1 MGLVLAAASPLRDR
15 SNEVETFKTPGKHR
29 SRGGEERRRLSRDL
43 EELEDGR
50 RPAFESEMMSFDEM
64 RKQLSMWQTHLCELA
79 AEQKEAE
86 KLRQDTSSLRSK
98 LSSSEAEAS
107 DRARRL
113 VETRVQ
119 VQDKV
124 RELADTHEQLNKKFI
139 ELAKEREVSDML
151 RRENGQMSVSVK
163 EAERQFVAAQAEV
176 ASLKAEMTADKVQ
189 LTRVQARNTELE
201 ADSDQLRVRSH
212 ELEEELAQVSQAS
225 TEAARR
231 LQVQEGK
238 IEDLRSQCEMH
249 QAEVHQA
256 REECESLARE
266 AEVGLRAQKQ
276 MTALEQELETKRELA
291 LSMETELEKERR
303 KRQLY
308 EAVQV
313 EKLALETEVADLRG
327 ALEREQNLSQTQ
339 KDELLNLRGQASMQQ
354 LQLKETAA
362 AAAEAEQSC
371 SELKTQHE
379 AEVGSLR
386 AQLHEVKASAEQ
398 QRYEA
403 VQELQ
408 NQSIEVQRL
417 LSVESTLQAAL
428 DGHCQQL
435 AVRAQEQKDTQ
446 EQLLKLQQAHSQSL
460 ARQEEMEGERQ
471 TEAESHEA
479 QEASLAALKLEIA
492 EASSTLE
499 AAQQETLLWK
509 QRAEILLGRR
519 KAAMAVASRW
529 HGADAAWDWLMEQG
543 QGPQELQDLP
553 EGTELRLQNRELCLS
568 LRQFKQDCESL
579 EAENLSLKEA
589 LACME
594 DDLHRVS
601 DQHAQ
606 LVGHVNHRQKI
617 RYTMKLKEEINRLHG
632 DLKKARQRI
641 VQLEVNKESDSLFEA
656 LASVVGGESYT
667 TASKARRGSRLA
679 TSQRRG
685 SVAATRPPRRGEV
698 VSREDDQVRL
708 AEAEQLCMLQQSALD
723 RISMDFQ
730 HLKALIERAVQLAD
744 AERRHGVE
752 GGNFAALLHRLREI
766 IAANHRNPS
775 SGGNTDDLGRLPVTA
790 TSITCDDDDEEL
802 AEGDT
807 VCYGCPEQQDHAVE
821 ELG

>member
-1 MGLVLAAASPLRDR
+1 MDGTAGAASGHDQAAADELRQHLLNVEDELKSCQAELQAERALSQRESIAAASLEAQLVAERRRENRVESEATAQQMAIQRAEAETRMQLESARQLRIEAFKAAQEAQHLKSESSEAALVLSECKAALEEHDADEERQSELTEENSEMEAALTSETAIVHELRELCAQPTKGQSDPLLREPVLERQSSLGDALAAAVLQQLDFQSSPDWL
-15 SNEVETFKTPGKHR
+15 PLA
-29 SRGGEERRRLSRDL
+29 RRRSLSCIAAAAGEDDVTKAASG
-43 EELEDGR
+43 ELISSAID
-50 RPAFESEMMSFDEM
+50 A
-64 RKQLSMWQTHLCELA
+64 WCA
-79 AEQKEAE
+79 
-86 KLRQDTSSLRSK
+86 SSLEPNWQSK
-98 LSSSEAEAS
+98 APQGAGRVVGAES
-107 DRARRL
+107 
-113 VETRVQ
+113 
-119 VQDKV
+119 
-124 RELADTHEQLNKKFI
+124 F
-139 ELAKEREVSDML
+139 
-151 RRENGQMSVSVK
+151 
-163 EAERQFVAAQAEV
+163 EV
-176 ASLKAEMTADKVQ
+176 ATA
-189 LTRVQARNTELE
+189 
-201 ADSDQLRVRSH
+201 
-212 ELEEELAQVSQAS
+212 
-225 TEAARR
+225 AAP
-231 LQVQEGK
+231 
-238 IEDLRSQCEMH
+238 
-249 QAEVHQA
+249 
-256 REECESLARE
+256 
-266 AEVGLRAQKQ
+266 
-276 MTALEQELETKRELA
+276 
-291 LSMETELEKERR
+291 
-303 KRQLY
+303 
-308 EAVQV
+308 
-313 EKLALETEVADLRG
+313 
-327 ALEREQNLSQTQ
+327 
-339 KDELLNLRGQASMQQ
+339 
-354 LQLKETAA
+354 AA
-362 AAAEAEQSC
+362 AAALRPIFMVHDRSNHAERGA
-371 SELKTQHE
+371 L
-379 AEVGSLR
+379 L
-386 AQLHEVKASAEQ
+386 QL
-398 QRYEA
+398 
-403 VQELQ
+403 L
-408 NQSIEVQRL
+408 RL
-417 LSVESTLQAAL
+417 LESKMP
-428 DGHCQQL
+428 
-435 AVRAQEQKDTQ
+435 R
-446 EQLLKLQQAHSQSL
+446 
-460 ARQEEMEGERQ
+460 
-471 TEAESHEA
+471 A

-499 AAQQETLLWK
+499 ATQQETLLWK
-509 QRAEILLGRR
+509 QRAELLLGRR

-667 TASKARRGSRLA
+667 TSKARRGSRLA

-685 SVAATRPPRRGEV
+685 SVVATRPPRRGEV
-698 VSREDDQVRL
+698 SSREDDQVRL

-775 SGGNTDDLGRLPVTA
+775 SGGSTDDLGRLPVAA

-807 VCYGCPEQQDHAVE
+807 VCYGCPEPEQKDHAVE

>member
-1 MGLVLAAASPLRDR
+1 MDGTAGAASGHDQAADELRQHLQNVEDELKSCQAELQAERALSQRESIAAASL
-15 SNEVETFKTPGKHR
+15 EAQLVA
-29 SRGGEERRRLSRDL
+29 ERRRENR
-43 EELEDGR
+43 
-50 RPAFESEMMSFDEM
+50 
-64 RKQLSMWQTHLCELA
+64 A
-79 AEQKEAE
+79 AAQQMAIQRAEAE
-86 KLRQDTSSLRSK
+86 TRALVSE
-98 LSSSEAEAS
+98 SSEAALVLSECKAALEEHDADEERQSELIEENSEMEAALTS
-107 DRARRL
+107 
-113 VETRVQ
+113 ETAIVHEL
-119 VQDKV
+119 
-124 RELADTHEQLNKKFI
+124 RELCAQPTKGQSDPL
-139 ELAKEREVSDML
+139 LREPVL
-151 RRENGQMSVSVK
+151 
-163 EAERQFVAAQAEV
+163 ERQSSLGDALTAADDVTKAASGELISSAIDAWSASSLEPNWQCKAPQGAGRVVGAESFEV
-176 ASLKAEMTADKVQ
+176 ATA
-189 LTRVQARNTELE
+189 
-201 ADSDQLRVRSH
+201 
-212 ELEEELAQVSQAS
+212 
-225 TEAARR
+225 
-231 LQVQEGK
+231 
-238 IEDLRSQCEMH
+238 
-249 QAEVHQA
+249 
-256 REECESLARE
+256 
-266 AEVGLRAQKQ
+266 
-276 MTALEQELETKRELA
+276 ALP
-291 LSMETELEKERR
+291 
-303 KRQLY
+303 
-308 EAVQV
+308 
-313 EKLALETEVADLRG
+313 
-327 ALEREQNLSQTQ
+327 
-339 KDELLNLRGQASMQQ
+339 
-354 LQLKETAA
+354 AA
-362 AAAEAEQSC
+362 AAALRPIFMVHDRSNHAERGA
-371 SELKTQHE
+371 L
-379 AEVGSLR
+379 L
-386 AQLHEVKASAEQ
+386 QL
-398 QRYEA
+398 
-403 VQELQ
+403 L
-408 NQSIEVQRL
+408 RL
-417 LSVESTLQAAL
+417 LESKML
-428 DGHCQQL
+428 
-435 AVRAQEQKDTQ
+435 R
-446 EQLLKLQQAHSQSL
+446 
-460 ARQEEMEGERQ
+460 EG
-471 TEAESHEA
+471 A

-499 AAQQETLLWK
+499 AAQQEALLWK

-667 TASKARRGSRLA
+667 SSKARRGSRLA

-685 SVAATRPPRRGEV
+685 SVVATRPPRRGDV
-698 VSREDDQVRL
+698 ASREDDQVRL

-775 SGGNTDDLGRLPVTA
+775 SGGSTDDLGRLPVAA

-807 VCYGCPEQQDHAVE
+807 VCYGCPEPGQTDHAVE

>member
-1 MGLVLAAASPLRDR
+1 MGCRVASDALEARQLHFECAEWIAGTDTSGTSKREESTLRATSASVIRMAEVLRSEGMIKRAMPQASQLRELCLQATGQSDPLLREPVLERQSSLGDKLTAAVLQQLDFRSSPDWLPLARRSSLSCIAAAA
-15 SNEVETFKTPGKHR
+15 
-29 SRGGEERRRLSRDL
+29 GEEDVTKAADG
-43 EELEDGR
+43 ELISSAID
-50 RPAFESEMMSFDEM
+50 A
-64 RKQLSMWQTHLCELA
+64 WCA
-79 AEQKEAE
+79 
-86 KLRQDTSSLRSK
+86 SSLEPWQRK
-98 LSSSEAEAS
+98 VPQGAGRVVGAES
-107 DRARRL
+107 
-113 VETRVQ
+113 
-119 VQDKV
+119 
-124 RELADTHEQLNKKFI
+124 F
-139 ELAKEREVSDML
+139 
-151 RRENGQMSVSVK
+151 
-163 EAERQFVAAQAEV
+163 EV
-176 ASLKAEMTADKVQ
+176 ATA
-189 LTRVQARNTELE
+189 
-201 ADSDQLRVRSH
+201 
-212 ELEEELAQVSQAS
+212 
-225 TEAARR
+225 AAP
-231 LQVQEGK
+231 
-238 IEDLRSQCEMH
+238 
-249 QAEVHQA
+249 
-256 REECESLARE
+256 
-266 AEVGLRAQKQ
+266 
-276 MTALEQELETKRELA
+276 
-291 LSMETELEKERR
+291 
-303 KRQLY
+303 
-308 EAVQV
+308 
-313 EKLALETEVADLRG
+313 
-327 ALEREQNLSQTQ
+327 
-339 KDELLNLRGQASMQQ
+339 
-354 LQLKETAA
+354 AA
-362 AAAEAEQSC
+362 AAALRPIFMVHDRSNHAERGA
-371 SELKTQHE
+371 L
-379 AEVGSLR
+379 L
-386 AQLHEVKASAEQ
+386 QL
-398 QRYEA
+398 
-403 VQELQ
+403 L
-408 NQSIEVQRL
+408 RL
-417 LSVESTLQAAL
+417 L
-428 DGHCQQL
+428 
-435 AVRAQEQKDTQ
+435 
-446 EQLLKLQQAHSQSL
+446 
-460 ARQEEMEGERQ
+460 
-471 TEAESHEA
+471 A

>member
-1 MGLVLAAASPLRDR
+1 MDGTAGAASGHDQAADELRQHLQNVEDELKSCQAELQAERALSQRESIAAASL
-15 SNEVETFKTPGKHR
+15 EVLGSVF
-29 SRGGEERRRLSRDL
+29 SV
-43 EELEDGR
+43 
-50 RPAFESEMMSFDEM
+50 SE
-64 RKQLSMWQTHLCELA
+64 
-79 AEQKEAE
+79 
-86 KLRQDTSSLRSK
+86 
-98 LSSSEAEAS
+98 SSEAALVLSECKAALEEHDADEERQSELIEENSEMEAALTS
-107 DRARRL
+107 
-113 VETRVQ
+113 ETAIVHEL
-119 VQDKV
+119 
-124 RELADTHEQLNKKFI
+124 RELCAQPTKGQSDPL
-139 ELAKEREVSDML
+139 LREPVL
-151 RRENGQMSVSVK
+151 
-163 EAERQFVAAQAEV
+163 ERQSSLGDALTAADDVTKAASGELISSAIDAWSASSLEPNWQCKAPQGAGRVVGAESFEV
-176 ASLKAEMTADKVQ
+176 ATA
-189 LTRVQARNTELE
+189 
-201 ADSDQLRVRSH
+201 
-212 ELEEELAQVSQAS
+212 
-225 TEAARR
+225 
-231 LQVQEGK
+231 
-238 IEDLRSQCEMH
+238 
-249 QAEVHQA
+249 
-256 REECESLARE
+256 
-266 AEVGLRAQKQ
+266 
-276 MTALEQELETKRELA
+276 ALP
-291 LSMETELEKERR
+291 
-303 KRQLY
+303 
-308 EAVQV
+308 
-313 EKLALETEVADLRG
+313 
-327 ALEREQNLSQTQ
+327 
-339 KDELLNLRGQASMQQ
+339 
-354 LQLKETAA
+354 AA
-362 AAAEAEQSC
+362 AAALRPIFMVHDRSNHAERGA
-371 SELKTQHE
+371 L
-379 AEVGSLR
+379 L
-386 AQLHEVKASAEQ
+386 QL
-398 QRYEA
+398 
-403 VQELQ
+403 L
-408 NQSIEVQRL
+408 RL
-417 LSVESTLQAAL
+417 LESKML
-428 DGHCQQL
+428 
-435 AVRAQEQKDTQ
+435 R
-446 EQLLKLQQAHSQSL
+446 
-460 ARQEEMEGERQ
+460 EG
-471 TEAESHEA
+471 A

-499 AAQQETLLWK
+499 AAQQEALLWK

-667 TASKARRGSRLA
+667 SSKARRGSRLA

-685 SVAATRPPRRGEV
+685 SVVATRPPRRGDV
-698 VSREDDQVRL
+698 ASREDDQVRL

-775 SGGNTDDLGRLPVTA
+775 SGGSTDDLGRLPVAA

-807 VCYGCPEQQDHAVE
+807 VCYGCPEPGQTDHAVE